1 MPLIQIEQ
9 DSPEVI
15 ERARQE
21 MRRCVSMIDPE
32 PAAYVAI
39 MTFLGYCSALFT
51 ERLISQVVYDQL
63 TVEIERAVVQAG
75 KGS

>member
-32 PAAYVAI
+32 SAAYVAI

-51 ERLISQVVYDQL
+51 ERLISQEVYDQL
-63 TVEIERAVVQAG
+63 TVEVERAVVQTG
-75 KGS
+75 KDS

>member
-21 MRRCVSMIDPE
+21 MRRCVSTIDPE
-32 PAAYVAI
+32 SAAYVAV

-51 ERLISQVVYDQL
+51 ERLISHEVYDQL
-63 TVEIERAVVQAG
+63 TREVGRAVDQSG